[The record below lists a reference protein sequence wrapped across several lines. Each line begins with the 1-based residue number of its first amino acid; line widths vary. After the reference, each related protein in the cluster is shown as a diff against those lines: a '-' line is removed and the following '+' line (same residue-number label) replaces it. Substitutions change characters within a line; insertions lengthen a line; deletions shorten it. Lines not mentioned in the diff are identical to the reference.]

1 MIDNKQ
7 VKEGQVI
14 GEHPHAKELTKQ
26 QKIGVVVLAIL
37 TIFIVIFWWSNL
49 QKDLIYLPYSGY
61 DPAKLQTDEAIQ
73 TKNTAAY
80 EESQAKI
87 DTDGD
92 GLSDQDEA
100 NIYNTSAYLA
110 DTDGDGISDGQEI
123 KNNTDPNCPEGK
135 NCLSDGLYGVSATP
149 SSSITE
155 KNSATNVLYDKNA
168 QAEAIKSAFG
178 ETPDPDELRKTLLAS
193 ASNEDKEMINKLT
206 DSQLIGLYQR
216 VLTELPVSS
225 GATTGTTST
234 TIK

>member
-1 MIDNKQ
+1 MIDNRQ

-14 GEHPHAKELTKQ
+14 GEHPQAKELTKQ

-37 TIFIVIFWWSNL
+37 TIFIVIFWWTNL

-61 DPAKLQTDEAIQ
+61 DPAKLQADEANKA
-73 TKNTAAY
+73 KNAAAY

-100 NIYNTSAYLA
+100 SVYNTSAYLV
-110 DTDGDGISDGQEI
+110 DTDGDGISDGQEV

-135 NCLSDGLYGVSATP
+135 NCLSGGLYGVSATP

-155 KNSATNVLYDKNA
+155 KNSAANVLYDKNA

-206 DSQLIGLYQR
+206 DSQLIELYQR

-225 GATTGTTST
+225 GATTGVAST